1 MDFNVQKERT
11 RRTKLEMGKSITGND
26 RRIVW
31 QQESCRSSIKQKKQK
46 KPFGIVD
53 FRQEWGK

>member
-26 RRIVW
+26 WRIV
-31 QQESCRSSIKQKKQK
+31 
-46 KPFGIVD
+46 
-53 FRQEWGK
+53 